1 MGVEV
6 AISIG
11 NRSMDTGQYQVVE
24 KRHIDT
30 DPGVC
35 GGKPCI
41 TGTRIRVW
49 DVHVWH
55 DLQGLTPEEIVAE
68 FPQVN
73 IADVHAALMYYHDN
87 RELLEQQNRRA
98 EELVNQLREKHPS
111 KVKLRL
117 GKDASDDSVSS

>member
-1 MGVEV
+1 MGIEI

-11 NRSMDTGQYQVVE
+11 NRRMDTGPYQVIE

-30 DPGVC
+30 VPGVC

-55 DLQGLTPEEIVAE
+55 DLQGMTPEEIVAE
-68 FPQVN
+68 FPQVTV
-73 IADVHAALMYYHDN
+73 ADVHAALMYYHDN

-98 EELVNQLREKHPS
+98 EELVDQLREKHPS
-111 KVKLRL
+111 KVKLSL